1 MFRIG
6 VVNDKEEELLTPLL
20 LLLLLLLPLLMLM
33 FDVIVLIG
41 CVGIDIVADPPIEAL
56 SR

>member
-1 MFRIG
+1 MFRFG
-6 VVNDKEEELLTPLL
+6 VNDKEEELMTP

-41 CVGIDIVADPPIEAL
+41 FVDIVIVADPPIEAL